1 MATDLW
7 IDGAWRPSADGATF
21 DVVDPSTG
29 TAFASVASGSPADA
43 TAAADAAAAAQ
54 PAWAA
59 TPTRERSEILR
70 ECWAT
75 LLQHRD
81 DRPDIAWPGHWALF
95 GGHME
100 GEETPEEAALREIE
114 EELGLC
120 LEPPLHLVHHGIDG
134 VRERFVFASR
144 LLEPLEALTLMEGQG
159 MALLALEELETYPVV
174 PAHHGIINRFFTE
187 QLADFD

>member
-1 MATDLW
+1 MSVTDLPP
-7 IDGAWRPSADGATF
+7 IRVAAVILHQDGR
-21 DVVDPSTG
+21 V
-29 TAFASVASGSPADA
+29 
-43 TAAADAAAAAQ
+43 
-54 PAWAA
+54 
-59 TPTRERSEILR
+59 
-70 ECWAT
+70 

-100 GEETPEEAALREIE
+100 AEETPEQAALREIE

-144 LLEPLEALTLMEGQG
+144 LVVSLETLTLMEGQG
-159 MALLALEELETYPVV
+159 MALLTLEELAAYPVV
-174 PAHHGIINRFFTE
+174 PAHHRIISHFFE
-187 QLADFD
+187 KQLAKFS